1 MDLKGKVALVTGGAK
16 RLGRAISLGLAQKGA
31 RLAIHY
37 NLSGEEA
44 KDTLKDITDKGG
56 EGSLFQADLF
66 REEEVL
72 KVIQTVSNHFGTV
85 DILINNAAIFE
96 EGSFSTTTCENW
108 DRHININLKAPFL
121 LSQKFAE
128 QVSEKG
134 AGKIIHITDFRGV
147 RPGVEHFAY
156 TITKSAIIAMTKG
169 MAKVLA
175 PRITVN
181 ALALGAILPPEG
193 TDDGYFEQKIK
204 TIPLKRSGEPSDVV
218 SAIHFLLEGTDFMTG
233 TTLLL
238 DGGEH
243 L

>member
-1 MDLKGKVALVTGGAK
+1 MDLKGKVILVTGGAK

-31 RLAIHY
+31 RMAIHY
-37 NLSGEEA
+37 NRSGEEA
-44 KDTLKDITDKGG
+44 KDTLKAITDKGG
-56 EGSLFQADLF
+56 EGCLFPADLIG
-66 REEEVL
+66 EKEVF
-72 KVIQTVSNHFGTV
+72 KVIQNVSSYFGTV

-96 EGSFSTTTCENW
+96 EGSFFTTTSENW
-108 DRHININLKAPFL
+108 DRHFNINLKAPFL

-128 QVSEKG
+128 QVSENG

-147 RPGVEHFAY
+147 KPGVEHFAY
-156 TITKSAIIAMTKG
+156 TIAKSALITMTKS

-181 ALALGAILPPEG
+181 ALALGAILSPEG
-193 TDDGYFEQKIK
+193 TGEDYFEQKIK
-204 TIPLKRSGEPSDVV
+204 KIPLKRSGEPSDVV
-218 SAIHFLLEGTDFMTG
+218 SAIQFLLEGADFITG
-233 TTLLL
+233 ATLII

>member
-1 MDLKGKVALVTGGAK
+1 MDLKGKVILVTGGAK

-31 RLAIHY
+31 RIAIHY
-37 NLSGEEA
+37 NHSGEEA
-44 KDTLKDITDKGG
+44 KDTLKVITDNGG
-56 EGSLFQADLF
+56 EGCLF
-66 REEEVL
+66 RANLTREEAVFKL
-72 KVIQTVSNHFGTV
+72 IQNVSNHFGTV

-96 EGSFSTTTCENW
+96 EGSFFATTSENW
-108 DRHININLKAPFL
+108 DRHFNINLKAPFF

-128 QVSEKG
+128 QVPENGK
-134 AGKIIHITDFRGV
+134 GKIIQITDFRGV
-147 RPGVEHFAY
+147 RPGIGHFAY
-156 TITKSAIIAMTKG
+156 TITKSALITMTKS

-193 TDDGYFEQKIK
+193 TGEAYFEKKIEG
-204 TIPLKRSGEPSDVV
+204 IPLKQFGEPADVV
-218 SAIHFLLEGTDFMTG
+218 SAVQYLLEGADFMTG

>member
-1 MDLKGKVALVTGGAK
+1 MDLRGKVVLVTGGA
-16 RLGRAISLGLAQKGA
+16 RRIGRAISLGLAQKGA
-31 RLAIHY
+31 KIAIHY
-37 NLSGEEA
+37 NSSGEAA
-44 KDTLKDITDKGG
+44 KETLKELTDAGG
-56 EGSLFQADLF
+56 EGCLFQADLF
-66 REEEVL
+66 EEEEVL
-72 KVIQTVSNHFGTV
+72 EVIPKVLSHYGQV

-96 EGSFSTTTCENW
+96 EGSFFATTSENW
-108 DRHININLKAPFL
+108 DRHFNLNLKVPFL
-121 LSQKFAE
+121 LSQKFTK
-128 QVSEKG
+128 QVSEDG

-156 TITKSAIIAMTKG
+156 TMAKSTLITMTKS

-193 TDDGYFEQKIK
+193 MGEAYFEQKIK
-204 TIPLKRSGEPSDVV
+204 KIPLKQGGEPSDVV
-218 SAIHFLLEGTDFMTG
+218 SAIHFLLEGADFMTG
-233 TTLLL
+233 TTMLL